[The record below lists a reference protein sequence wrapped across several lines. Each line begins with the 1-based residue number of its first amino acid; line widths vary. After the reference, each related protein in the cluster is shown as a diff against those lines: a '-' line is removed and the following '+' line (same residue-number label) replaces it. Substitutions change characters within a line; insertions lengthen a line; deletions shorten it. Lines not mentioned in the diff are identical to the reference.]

1 MKKNI
6 YVSIVAVLLLAII
19 IVSCATAHGA
29 DEQLPVYEDSIQ
41 IEEVVE
47 PVEAIGAVKVVT
59 VQKVG
64 TLPAP
69 VKTVQTAEPAEQ
81 LTSLGTFK
89 LTHYCACE
97 KCCGKWALSRPLDE
111 NGQPIVY
118 TASGTVAKQGRTI
131 AVDTRVIPYGTEVLV
146 RYADGTEQTFV
157 AEDCGGAIKENRID
171 IYMESH
177 QAALTAG
184 VKTAEVFI
192 VEGRA

>member
-1 MKKNI
+1 MEKNI
-6 YVSIVAVLLLAII
+6 YVSIVGALLLAL
-19 IVSCATAHGA
+19 IVACCATVRGA
-29 DEQLPVYEDSIQ
+29 DETPVHEKPVQ
-41 IEEVVE
+41 IETVE
-47 PVEAIGAVKVVT
+47 QAEAVGAVKVVT
-59 VQKVG
+59 PQKVG

-69 VKTVQTAEPAEQ
+69 VKEEKAEQ

-97 KCCGKWALSRPLDE
+97 KCCGKWALNRPTDE
-111 NGQPIVY
+111 NGKPIVY

-146 RYADGTEQTFV
+146 RYEDGTEETFV

-177 QAALTAG
+177 QAALSAG

-192 VEGRA
+192 KEVEA

>member
-1 MKKNI
+1 MTKNI
-6 YVSIVAVLLLAII
+6 YVSIIASLVMAC
-19 IVSCATAHGA
+19 IVTSCAASRDT
-29 DEQLPVYEDSIQ
+29 EPLPVHTDPVQ
-41 IEEVVE
+41 IELQDE
-47 PVEAIGAVKVVT
+47 PVQAVGAVKVV
-59 VQKVG
+59 
-64 TLPAP
+64 
-69 VKTVQTAEPAEQ
+69 TVQTAEPAEQ

-97 KCCGKWALSRPLDE
+97 KCCGKWALNRPIDE

-146 RYADGTEQTFV
+146 RYEDGTEETFV

-171 IYMESH
+171 IYMEGH
-177 QAALTAG
+177 QAALSAG

-192 VEGRA
+192 VEEGRA

>member
-1 MKKNI
+1 MEKNI
-6 YVSIVAVLLLAII
+6 YVSIVAALVLAII
-19 IVSCATAHGA
+19 ITCCATVRGA
-29 DEQLPVYEDSIQ
+29 DEIPVHEEPVQ
-41 IEEVVE
+41 VEVVE
-47 PVEAIGAVKVVT
+47 PVAAIGAVKVVT
-59 VQKVG
+59 PQKVG
-64 TLPAP
+64 TLPVP
-69 VKTVQTAEPAEQ
+69 VQVEEEKVEE

-89 LTHYCACE
+89 LTHYCACA
-97 KCCGKWALSRPLDE
+97 KCCGKWGENRPTDA

-131 AVDTRVIPYGTEVLV
+131 AVDTRVIPYGTTVLV
-146 RYADGTEQTFV
+146 RYADGTEETFV

-192 VEGRA
+192 VKEV